1 MSVHNV
7 RKMSLEIKIR
17 SCSKEPSKRGLSA
30 FWGIWTLLGY
40 IFESGKNQ
48 RFGLANQAGSIPAF
62 NPNPLLPTGQAQGFN
77 GSALNFMMP
86 PGGVSTRRT
95 MGVLHF
101 RGRDG

>member
-7 RKMSLEIKIR
+7 RKMSLEIKNQA
-17 SCSKEPSKRGLSA
+17 CSKEPSKRGPLS
-30 FWGIWTLLGY
+30 FQGIWTLLGY

-48 RFGLANQAGSIPAF
+48 RFGLANQAGSIPDIHT
-62 NPNPLLPTGQAQGFN
+62 NPLLPTGQAQGCD
-77 GSALNFMMP
+77 GPALNFMMQP
-86 PGGVSTRRT
+86 SVSTRCT